1 MNIAV
6 VGTGYVGATTCVAFA
21 LSGHH
26 VIGVDVDPGK
36 TDVLN
41 QGRLPFYEEGIEAEM
56 PALLRDGRLWFTV
69 DLGKAVSESQ
79 VIILTVGTPMGADGS
94 ADLSYVEAA
103 ARAVGQAMDGY
114 KVIVNKS
121 TVPVGTAERVRAWVA
136 GELAARGVEI
146 PFDVVSNPE
155 FLREGRALH
164 DALHPDRVVIGC
176 EGERAQGVM
185 VELYRRSQAPVLF
198 TGWRD
203 AELIKY
209 AANAF
214 LATKISFVNELAR
227 LCERTG
233 ARIDEVARGMGL
245 DARIGASFLNAG
257 VGYGGSCFPKD
268 VQALCKTAEDEGV
281 TLSILHAVT
290 AVNRTQPEWFVELA
304 ARELGGLQGK
314 RLALLGLTFK
324 PDTDDIREAPSLKL
338 IPLLLRQGAELS
350 AYDPKGMAAVQ
361 RLHEDVRYAQ
371 TPEEALDGADAV
383 LLVTEWQEIVGLDW
397 SVVKGRMRTPFV
409 LDGRNALDGHR
420 LQSLGYRYLGV
431 GRKVGR

>member
-26 VIGVDVDPGK
+26 VIGVDIDSRKVE
-36 TDVLN
+36 VLN
-41 QGRLPFYEEGIEAEM
+41 RGRLPFYEEGIEAEM
-56 PALLRDGRLWFTV
+56 PALLLDGRLRFTV
-69 DLGKAVSESQ
+69 DLREAVRESE
-79 VIILTVGTPMGADGS
+79 VIFLTVGTPMGADGS
-94 ADLSYVEAA
+94 ADLSFVEGA
-103 ARAVGQAMDGY
+103 ARAIGQALDGY

-121 TVPVGTAERVRAWVA
+121 TVPVGTAERVRSWIA
-136 GELAARGVEI
+136 GELARRGVDMS
-146 PFDVVSNPE
+146 FDVVSNPE

-176 EGERAQGVM
+176 EGQRARSVM
-185 VELYRRSQAPVLF
+185 EQLYRQSPAPVLF
-198 TGWRD
+198 TGLRD
-203 AELIKY
+203 AELTKY

-245 DARIGASFLNAG
+245 DPRIGASFLGAG

-281 TLSILHAVT
+281 PLTILDAV
-290 AVNRTQPEWFVELA
+290 AEVNHTQPKWFVELA

-338 IPLLLRQGAELS
+338 IPLLQQQGAVLS

-361 RLHEDVRYAQ
+361 RVHEHVQYAQ

-383 LLVTEWQEIVGLDW
+383 LLVTEWREFLELDW
-397 SVVKGRMRTPFV
+397 CRMLGRLRTPCI
-409 LDGRNALDGHR
+409 LDGRNALDGER
-420 LQSLGYRYLGV
+420 LQRLGYRYLGV
-431 GRKVGR
+431 GRRVGR